1 MLIASIN
8 QPLSSLI
15 DMNRYTSVSL
25 TSEVNN
31 LPAGSQ
37 FKLLKYVFGHQSIS
51 VLKTFKELE
60 SLDEQLLQK
69 QFLRLLNIDHE
80 SLIYLSLL
88 GLREAIIEADA
99 FSEDILKNEL
109 EDAFKYLSENDVRDF
124 NYVVHMGYT
133 AKYFNWNIL
142 RNHNKDEIDNPLNYW
157 LFKNSMFALL
167 CSLSNT

>member
-15 DMNRYTSVSL
+15 DMNRYTALCSNMPD
-25 TSEVNN
+25 EN

-37 FKLLKYVFGHQSIS
+37 FKILKYVYGNQSVV
-51 VLKTFKELE
+51 VLKKFKDLE

-69 QFLRLLNIDHE
+69 HFLRLLNIDHE
-80 SLIYLSLL
+80 ALIYLSLL
-88 GLREAIIEADA
+88 GLREAIIETDA
-99 FSEDILKNEL
+99 FSQEILTNEL
-109 EDAFKYLSENDVRDF
+109 EAAFNYLKDNDVRDF

-142 RNHNKDEIDNPLNYW
+142 RNHNKDEVDNPLTFW
-157 LFKNSMFALL
+157 LFKNAMY
-167 CSLSNT
+167 SLFFKLTNN